1 MWNARRG
8 ALWFAVT
15 FCAVN
20 LSGCNTVEGFGTDMQ
35 NLGQK
40 IARKID
46 QKASSNATGQ
56 EVRLEVDREARIE
69 PKEGQ
74 KASLTVP
81 PTRQVVERKSSE
93 HGENQVRE
101 GTNPDNEVD
110 TTQNELDRMYE
121 EQMQR
126 RAQ

>member
-1 MWNARRG
+1 MWNARTG
-8 ALWFAVT
+8 ALCVAVT
-15 FCAVN
+15 LCTVN
-20 LSGCNTVEGFGTDMQ
+20 LSACNTVKGFGTDMQ

-40 IARKID
+40 IARKMD
-46 QKASSNATGQ
+46 QKGSSDATGQ
-56 EVRLEVDREARIE
+56 EVHREARTA
-69 PKEGQ
+69 PTEGQ

-81 PTRQVVERKSSE
+81 AIRQAERKSSE
-93 HGENQVRE
+93 HREDQERE

-110 TTQNELDRMYE
+110 NTQNELDRMYE

>member
-1 MWNARRG
+1 MGNARSG
-8 ALWFAVT
+8 ALWLAVT
-15 FCAVN
+15 LCTVS
-20 LSGCNTVEGFGTDMQ
+20 LSACNTVEGFGADMQ

-46 QKASSNATGQ
+46 QKGSSDAGSRPKRT
-56 EVRLEVDREARIE
+56 E

-81 PTRQVVERKSSE
+81 AKRQVVERKSNE
-93 HGENQVRE
+93 YRENQERE
-101 GTNPDNEVD
+101 DTNPDNEVD
-110 TTQNELDRMYE
+110 NTQDELDRMYE

>member
-1 MWNARRG
+1 MWNARKG

-15 FCAVN
+15 LCTVN
-20 LSGCNTVEGFGTDMQ
+20 LSACNTVKGFGTDMQ

-46 QKASSNATGQ
+46 QKDSSDAGQ
-56 EVRLEVDREARIE
+56 EVRLEVQREAQTE
-69 PKEGQ
+69 PTEGQ
-74 KASLTVP
+74 KASLP
-81 PTRQVVERKSSE
+81 APATRQAVERKSSE
-93 HGENQVRE
+93 HRENQERE

-110 TTQNELDRMYE
+110 NTQTELDRMYV

-126 RAQ
+126 RAP

>member
-1 MWNARRG
+1 
-8 ALWFAVT
+8 
-15 FCAVN
+15 
-20 LSGCNTVEGFGTDMQ
+20 MQ

-46 QKASSNATGQ
+46 QKDSSDATGQ
-56 EVRLEVDREARIE
+56 EVRLEVDREARTE

-81 PTRQVVERKSSE
+81 ATRQVVERKSSE
-93 HGENQVRE
+93 DRENQERE

-110 TTQNELDRMYE
+110 NTQNELSRMYE

>member
-1 MWNARRG
+1 MLNARRG

-15 FCAVN
+15 LCTVN
-20 LSGCNTVEGFGTDMQ
+20 LSACNTVKGFGTDMQ

-46 QKASSNATGQ
+46 QKDSSDATNQ
-56 EVRLEVDREARIE
+56 TAPV
-69 PKEGQ
+69 
-74 KASLTVP
+74 
-81 PTRQVVERKSSE
+81 TRRAVGWKSSE
-93 HGENQVRE
+93 HREDQERE
-101 GTNPDNEVD
+101 GTNPGNEVD
-110 TTQNELDRMYE
+110 NTQNELDRMYE

>member
-1 MWNARRG
+1 MWKARSR

-15 FCAVN
+15 LCTVN
-20 LSGCNTVEGFGTDMQ
+20 LSACNTVEGFGTDMQ

-46 QKASSNATGQ
+46 QKQ
-56 EVRLEVDREARIE
+56 ARSE
-69 PKEGQ
+69 P
-74 KASLTVP
+74 TVP
-81 PTRQVVERKSSE
+81 ATRRVVERKSSE
-93 HGENQVRE
+93 DRENQERE
-101 GTNPDNEVD
+101 GKSPDNEVD
-110 TTQNELDRMYE
+110 YTQNELDRMYE

>member
-1 MWNARRG
+1 
-8 ALWFAVT
+8 
-15 FCAVN
+15 
-20 LSGCNTVEGFGTDMQ
+20 MQ

-46 QKASSNATGQ
+46 QKDSSDATGQ
-56 EVRLEVDREARIE
+56 KVRLEVDREARAE

-81 PTRQVVERKSSE
+81 ATRQVVERKSRE
-93 HGENQVRE
+93 HRENRE
-101 GTNPDNEVD
+101 REDTNPDNEVD
-110 TTQNELDRMYE
+110 NTQNELSRMYE

-126 RAQ
+126 HAQ

>member
-1 MWNARRG
+1 MWNARVG

-15 FCAVN
+15 LCTVN
-20 LSGCNTVEGFGTDMQ
+20 LSACNTVKGFGTDVQ

-46 QKASSNATGQ
+46 QKDSSDSTNQ
-56 EVRLEVDREARIE
+56 EVRLEVQREARAE
-69 PKEGQ
+69 PTEGQ
-74 KASLTVP
+74 SLTAP
-81 PTRQVVERKSSE
+81 ATRQGVERKSSE
-93 HGENQVRE
+93 HRENQERE
-101 GTNPDNEVD
+101 STNPDNEVD
-110 TTQNELDRMYE
+110 NTQNELDRMYE

>member
-1 MWNARRG
+1 MWNARSG
-8 ALWFAVT
+8 ALWLAVT
-15 FCAVN
+15 LCTVN
-20 LSGCNTVEGFGTDMQ
+20 LSACNTVRGFGTDMQ

-46 QKASSNATGQ
+46 RKGSSHATGQ
-56 EVRLEVDREARIE
+56 EVQREARTA
-69 PKEGQ
+69 PTEGQ

-81 PTRQVVERKSSE
+81 ATRQAVERKSSE
-93 HGENQVRE
+93 YRE
-101 GTNPDNEVD
+101 DQEREDANPDNEVD
-110 TTQNELDRMYE
+110 NTQDELDRMYE